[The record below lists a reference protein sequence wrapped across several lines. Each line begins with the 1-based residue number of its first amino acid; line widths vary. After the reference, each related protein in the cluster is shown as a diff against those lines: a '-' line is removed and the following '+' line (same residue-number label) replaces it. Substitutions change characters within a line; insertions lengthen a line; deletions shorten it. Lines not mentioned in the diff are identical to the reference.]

1 MYILNTEV
9 KSHKRAK
16 TAMTGIYGVGGKKA
30 QKICKEF
37 GISDKALFKDLSPDK
52 INRIVNFI
60 EENYP
65 HGRLFKESKI
75 KNIRHLAEIRTV
87 RGIRHRNKLPV
98 RGQRTHTNARTKKRT

>member
-1 MYILNTEV
+1 MYILNTEI
-9 KSHKRAK
+9 KNHKKAK
-16 TAMTGIYGVGGKKA
+16 TAMTSIYGIGNKNA

-37 GISDKALFKDLSPDK
+37 GIADKALFKDLGPDK

-75 KNIRHLAEIRTV
+75 KSIKNLAEIRTV

>member
-37 GISDKALFKDLSPDK
+37 GISDKALFK
-52 INRIVNFI
+52 
-60 EENYP
+60 
-65 HGRLFKESKI
+65 ESKI
-75 KNIRHLAEIRTV
+75 KNIKHLAEIRTV